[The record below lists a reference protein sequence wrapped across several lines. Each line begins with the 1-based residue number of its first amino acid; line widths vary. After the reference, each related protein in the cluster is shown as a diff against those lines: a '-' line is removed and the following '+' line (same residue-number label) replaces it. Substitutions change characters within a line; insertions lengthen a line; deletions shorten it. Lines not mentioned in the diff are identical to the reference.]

1 MAIQKSI
8 LFLVLFCGI
17 QTLSFSQFSTKN
29 KKAIKLYKKA
39 VDAPALQLDPRTQG
53 PDFASAF
60 GYLDQALKKDPMF
73 WEASL
78 LMADYCR
85 FTGQFSH
92 AIQRYEQTLSIN
104 PQHSQNGQTYYWL
117 ANLYFKGGDYNNTL
131 KYSKAF
137 INHTNA
143 NPKYTNEAYFLRE
156 CALFSLD
163 AIKNPIPF
171 KPENLGSG
179 VNTGMPE
186 YFPSLTVDGKKLM
199 YTRELPVGSTGR
211 QEDFFYSNLKDGI
224 WGTSIPMPKNVNTLR
239 NEGAPTLSADG
250 KSLIF
255 VMCSDDDGDYG
266 DGRRGK
272 GSCDLFF
279 TQRVGNQWTDPVNL
293 SDSIN
298 THHWESQPS
307 LSADGKTLYFIRGL
321 RGKDYDTKN
330 TDIYVSQ
337 RKPNGKWTVAKR
349 LSDVVNTPKSE
360 ESVHIHPD
368 GRTLYF
374 ASNGHPGL
382 GGSDLFVTY
391 LGADGSWSKP
401 KNLGY
406 PINTKFDENSLLVSA
421 DGELA
426 FFASDREG
434 GYGDLDIYRFI
445 MPEHIKPNRTLY
457 FKGIVK
463 DAITGNPLGAHFDLA
478 DKETGKV
485 VIVSDSDPINGE
497 FTGPLPINRWYVIN
511 VTRPGYI
518 PKSLSFDLSYK
529 EGQVSKEIE
538 ILLNPISNPSGEN
551 TLENIFFDFN
561 SSVLKR
567 ESEIELRN
575 LAKWLR
581 ENPSVRIELGGHTD
595 TRGKAE
601 DNLTLSTARAKAV
614 YDYLI
619 EKEKIEANRLTFKGY
634 GETKPKVSDK
644 EIEAMMGDN
653 EKEAAHQKNRRTVYT
668 LLP

>member
-1 MAIQKSI
+1 MSI
-8 LFLVLFCGI
+8 KLLGPVFILLLGI
-17 QTLSFSQFSTKN
+17 QTVVFSQFSTKN

-39 VDAPALQLDPRTQG
+39 VDAPAMQLDPRTQG

-60 GYLDQALKKDPMF
+60 EYLEQALKKDPAF
-73 WEASL
+73 WEATL
-78 LMADYCR
+78 LTADYRR
-85 FTGQFSH
+85 FLGQNSD
-92 AIQRYEQTLSIN
+92 AIKGYEQTLSIN
-104 PQHSQNGQTYYWL
+104 PQHSQNGQTYFWL
-117 ANLYFKGGDYNNTL
+117 ASLYFKGGDYNNTL

-137 INHTNA
+137 INFTNA
-143 NPKYTNEAYFLRE
+143 NQKYLNEAYFLRE
-156 CALFSLD
+156 CAQFSLE

-171 KPENLGSG
+171 KPQNLGNG
-179 VNTGMPE
+179 VNTSMPE

-199 YTRELPVGSTGR
+199 YTRELPMGNMGR
-211 QEDFFYSNLKDGI
+211 QEDFFYSQLKDGR
-224 WGTSIPMPKNVNTLR
+224 WSASTPMPKNVNTLR

-307 LSADGKTLYFIRGL
+307 LSADGKTLYFVRGL

-337 RKPNGKWTVAKR
+337 RRPDGKWSVAKR
-349 LSDVVNTPKSE
+349 LSDVINTPKSE

-382 GGSDLFVTY
+382 GGSDLFVSY
-391 LGADGSWSKP
+391 LGSDGKWSKP

-421 DGELA
+421 EGELA

-434 GYGDLDIYRFI
+434 GYGDLDIYSFL
-445 MPEHIKPNRTLY
+445 MPEEIKPNRTLY
-457 FKGIVK
+457 FKGVVK
-463 DAITGNPLGAHFDLA
+463 DAITGNFLGAHFDLA

-485 VIVSDSDPINGE
+485 VIVSDSDPVNGE

-511 VTRPGYI
+511 VTRAGYI
-518 PKSLSFDLSYK
+518 PKSLAFDLSYK
-529 EGQVSKEIE
+529 EGQVNKEILIE
-538 ILLNPISNPSGEN
+538 LYPISNPSIEN

-561 SSVLKR
+561 SSLLKPD
-567 ESEIELRN
+567 SYTELKN
-575 LAKWLR
+575 LAKWLK

-601 DNLTLSTARAKAV
+601 DNLVLSTSRAKAV
-614 YDYLI
+614 HDYLI
-619 EKEKIEANRLTFKGY
+619 EKEKIDAKRLTYKGY
-634 GETKPKVSDK
+634 GETRPKVSDAT
-644 EIEAMMGDN
+644 IESLKSET

-668 LLP
+668 LIP